1 MTLFIAMAAALSVGY
16 ILFIVFSKLLTNR
29 FDHTNSEYSAEVV
42 EEARKQAEHIKYEAV
57 QTEIAKLQL
66 NEEDV
71 ESELRIRKEDLKLEE
86 EALTLREDSLVHAE
100 NRIKKQ
106 EKDFNEVQAK
116 LHVVQKKKQD
126 IEEVQSQ
133 FQSEISDALA
143 KRSNVDIKQTL
154 EQQKLTLIQSRTV
167 EQQKLI
173 RLQVEELQNSVKRV
187 ATRFMGRAMTRY
199 APEFYWPKMINHVDV
214 PEDKKN
220 LIEILTTENCPLFQI
235 IKEKAEVDAVL
246 VQPDRTPSIPHIK
259 LNGGMGAYREAMR
272 LALMEFIQGGSLNF
286 EKLTP
291 LFEKYKQNITLQ
303 AQKLGKIGV
312 DELQLKDIHP
322 EVQLLIGFLNWRT
335 SYRQNQFLH
344 SLEVA
349 KLAGL
354 VAHEVGVDA
363 MEAKRCGLLHDIG
376 KVLDYRIEGSH
387 AVISG
392 DYADRYGERRDICDV
407 LMSHHND
414 LVVES
419 PMAYVLK
426 TADTLSGAR
435 PGARVNLEEGYQLR
449 LGAIDEVVKSFNGV
463 TKVIIMNGAKEVH
476 VEVNHRRVRDEHLQE
491 LASAIAK
498 KITEDVAFPGQIK
511 VMVTRRLES
520 TAVA

>member
-1 MTLFIAMAAALSVGY
+1 MTLFFAIAAGLVVGY
-16 ILFIVFSKLLTNR
+16 ALFLVFSKFLTNR
-29 FDHTNSEYSAEVV
+29 FKVTNSEYSAEVV

-57 QTEIAKLQL
+57 QTELVKLQL
-66 NEEDV
+66 VEEDV
-71 ESELRIRKEDLKLEE
+71 ESELRVRKEDLKLEE
-86 EALTLREDSLVHAE
+86 EALTLREESLVHSE

-106 EKDFNEVQAK
+106 EKDYHDVETRFQTVVVKKNE
-116 LHVVQKKKQD
+116 
-126 IEEVQSQ
+126 INEQ
-133 FQSEISDALA
+133 FQEFQTEIGVALA
-143 KRSNVDIKQTL
+143 KRSNADVKQIL
-154 EQQKLTLIQSRTV
+154 EQQKLTLIQTRTLDH
-167 EQQKLI
+167 QKLM
-173 RLQVEELQNSVKRV
+173 RVQTEDLQNSVKRI

-214 PEDKKN
+214 PEDKKS
-220 LIEILTTENCPLFQI
+220 LLADLSLENCVLYQMV
-235 IKEKAEVDAVL
+235 KEKAEVDATL
-246 VQPDRTPSIPHIK
+246 VQPERNPSSPHIK
-259 LNGGMGAYREAMR
+259 LGGGMGAYREAMR
-272 LALMEFIQGGSLNF
+272 LALIEFIQSGSQNYD
-286 EKLTP
+286 KLTP
-291 LFEKYKQNITLQ
+291 LFEKHKQNIILQ

-312 DELQLKDIHP
+312 DDLQLSGIHP

-354 VAHEVGVDA
+354 VAYEVGVDP

-376 KVLDYRIEGSH
+376 KVLDYRIDGSH

-392 DYADRYGERRDICDV
+392 DYADRYGERREICDV

-414 LVVES
+414 LLVET

-476 VEVNHRRVRDEHLQE
+476 VEVNNRRVKDEHLQD

>member
-1 MTLFIAMAAALSVGY
+1 MSVFVAISSALVLGY
-16 ILFIVFSKLLTNR
+16 LIFLVFSKLLTNR
-29 FDHTNSEYSAEVV
+29 FKNTNSEYSADVV
-42 EEARKQAEHIKYEAV
+42 SEARKQAEHIKYEAV
-57 QTEIAKLQL
+57 QTELAKLQL
-66 NEEDV
+66 VEEDV
-71 ESELRIRKEDLKLEE
+71 ESELRVRKEDLKLEE
-86 EALTLREDSLVHAE
+86 EALTLREESLVHSE

-106 EKDFNEVQAK
+106 EKDFQEVVSRLEIVSVKKKEIDDVQA
-116 LHVVQKKKQD
+116 
-126 IEEVQSQ
+126 Q
-133 FQSEISDALA
+133 FQLEIGEALA
-143 KRSNVDIKQTL
+143 KRSNVDVKQTL
-154 EQQKLTLIQSRTV
+154 EQQKLNLIQSRTV
-167 EQQKLI
+167 ENQKLL
-173 RLQVEELQNSVKRV
+173 RLQTEELQNSAKRV

-220 LIEILTTENCPLFQI
+220 LIQELTSENCALFQI

-259 LNGGMGAYREAMR
+259 LNGGLGAYREAMR
-272 LALMEFIQGGSLNF
+272 MALIEFVQSGSLNY

-291 LFEKYKQNITLQ
+291 LFEKHKMNITLQ

-312 DELQLKDIHP
+312 DELKLKDIHP
-322 EVQLLIGFLNWRT
+322 EIQLLIGMLNWRT

-354 VAHEVGVDA
+354 VAYEVGVDA

-376 KVLDYRIEGSH
+376 KVLDYNIEGSH

-392 DYADRYGERRDICDV
+392 DYADRYGESRDICDV

-476 VEVNHRRVRDEHLQE
+476 VEVNNRRVRDEHLQD
-491 LASAIAK
+491 LATAIAK